1 MPWDH
6 HAVGSPCC
14 GITYCKWAWPETKLS
29 QNTALLLCCVSPH
42 SRAPTHPTPRSELCK
57 VSLQVG
63 QLSLL
68 PAATL
73 RACRTRGTRARAPP
87 AEASPPPPPPTYL
100 PSMPCRHLTRGPT
113 YLPPR
118 LIAQVDL
125 PSMNKHETQRLFLYT
140 PLARGHPR
148 GEKKG
153 RGHNQPGA
161 IAPAALESIPS
172 MRPQHLSELS
182 WHPRRIAGPP
192 CHMPHLLADV
202 CSVSADR
209 PGQNMRCVMLS

>member
-6 HAVGSPCC
+6 HAVGSP
-14 GITYCKWAWPETKLS
+14 TVCKWAWPETKLS

-87 AEASPPPPPPTYL
+87 AEAPPPPPPPTYL

-118 LIAQVDL
+118 LIARVDL
-125 PSMNKHETQRLFLYT
+125 PSMNKNETQGKNERFARSAFKALALA
-140 PLARGHPR
+140 LAERARG
-148 GEKKG
+148 
-153 RGHNQPGA
+153 
-161 IAPAALESIPS
+161 
-172 MRPQHLSELS
+172 QHTKTQV
-182 WHPRRIAGPP
+182 AMG
-192 CHMPHLLADV
+192 
-202 CSVSADR
+202 R
-209 PGQNMRCVMLS
+209 PGVTR

>member
-1 MPWDH
+1 MACRRATRRRPSVRRPSASSMLDRYQNWREQSSKCTQQQQVGNEKAGEALTRQGGSKVPWDH
-6 HAVGSPCC
+6 HAVGSPCR

-42 SRAPTHPTPRSELCK
+42 SRAPIHPTPRSELCK

-118 LIAQVDL
+118 LIAGVDL
-125 PSMNKHETQRLFLYT
+125 PSMNKNAT
-140 PLARGHPR
+140 LAVPV
-148 GEKKG
+148 K
-153 RGHNQPGA
+153 
-161 IAPAALESIPS
+161 I
-172 MRPQHLSELS
+172 
-182 WHPRRIAGPP
+182 
-192 CHMPHLLADV
+192 
-202 CSVSADR
+202 
-209 PGQNMRCVMLS
+209 